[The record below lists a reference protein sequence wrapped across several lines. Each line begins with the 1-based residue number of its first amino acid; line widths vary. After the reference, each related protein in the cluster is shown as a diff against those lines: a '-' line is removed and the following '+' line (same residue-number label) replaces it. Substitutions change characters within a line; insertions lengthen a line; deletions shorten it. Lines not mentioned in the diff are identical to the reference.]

1 MKWQVTFEVG
11 VTSHHQPSSST
22 SSLSRGI
29 ARTRRVR
36 SPFRGST
43 HKEKKNTRCAT
54 TVNNKKATTA
64 TQGTNKQW
72 SRVFKC
78 TTGCATSPRRQRWSP
93 RQGALSVQRGKDG
106 GHDWRAYCSSE
117 ELCYHLKQPPFS
129 NIYWSLLAHNNA
141 TA

>member
-1 MKWQVTFEVG
+1 MRSASPAI
-11 VTSHHQPSSST
+11 TSRLHQHHHYPAASHALDACAVHSAGQHT
-22 SSLSRGI
+22 
-29 ARTRRVR
+29 
-36 SPFRGST
+36 
-43 HKEKKNTRCAT
+43 KKKKNTRCAT